1 MHKMLVRP
9 LLFFK
14 KIYHEI
20 IWDIPTQ
27 KQEIFLTFDDGPSP
41 ELTPWVLDLLDKYN
55 AKVTFFCLGKNVERH
70 PEIYNEIIKRG
81 HAVGNHTY
89 SHLNG
94 WKVNSDD
101 YLQDVELAADITP
114 SNLFRPPYAKITKSQ
129 RKCIAKRY
137 KIVMWSIL
145 SRDYSRQI
153 SGKECVKNVLSDAYP
168 GAIIVFHDSVK
179 SAENLFYALPIIL
192 RKLKNKGYT
201 FKEIKL

>member
-1 MHKMLVRP
+1 MLVRP